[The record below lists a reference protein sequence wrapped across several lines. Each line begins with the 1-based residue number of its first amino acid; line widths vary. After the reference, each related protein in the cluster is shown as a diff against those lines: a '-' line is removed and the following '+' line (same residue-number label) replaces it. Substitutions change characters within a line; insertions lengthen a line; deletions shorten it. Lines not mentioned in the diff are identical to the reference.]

1 MDKTVPKFAS
11 IFHEFPAT
19 PCLNGMST
27 SREGDGA
34 WLETKRVAR
43 NLSKINTTTSYT
55 NIIAH
60 CYGQIVPVRLSW
72 TKSTGEY
79 LHFKGDSLG
88 SECHKHQSW
97 QRALPWN
104 VLQTVATMPV
114 GWEVFVHAAL
124 HVNAILTVKMGIVAL
139 ALRMVAK
146 GAYLRSSIGNRGRG
160 NPSPDSTQLRSG
172 PSGQAEPQLKNWNK
186 EKLKRLRSLSANSSV
201 LFHDPWSLYKE
212 CWIIW
217 MVRPGLARSS
227 LVGIEDHRSCTERIH
242 SCSLSKFSACYR
254 IYLCI
259 MYIRIQT
266 CVCVCMFH
274 NQCWVISVRIFK

>member
-1 MDKTVPKFAS
+1 MSSWSPNNDCKEQNLQNLHISHVSFQEFLQKKVDKTFPKLAS

-43 NLSKINTTTSYT
+43 NLSKITTLLTPT
-55 NIIAH
+55 LLLIAMDKLCQWGYH
-60 CYGQIVPVRLSW
+60 GQSPRV
-72 TKSTGEY
+72 STFI
-79 LHFKGDSLG
+79 LGDSLG

-146 GAYLRSSIGNRGRG
+146 GAYLRSSIGNRGRETLHLTAP
-160 NPSPDSTQLRSG
+160 N
-172 PSGQAEPQLKNWNK
+172 
-186 EKLKRLRSLSANSSV
+186 
-201 LFHDPWSLYKE
+201 
-212 CWIIW
+212 
-217 MVRPGLARSS
+217 
-227 LVGIEDHRSCTERIH
+227 
-242 SCSLSKFSACYR
+242 
-254 IYLCI
+254 
-259 MYIRIQT
+259 
-266 CVCVCMFH
+266 
-274 NQCWVISVRIFK
+274 